1 MPCKYKTTVNITT
14 TLIPHTYVER
24 PSYSLLPLTF
34 YPSFPQLNPQW
45 PLLPQPKN
53 LLLFDPATRPCYI
66 KLEFEIENYLRK
78 NKSHLCIGKVTA
90 NAVPRSNT
98 EGCACSTVVISK
110 FRGWR
115 GEPTF
120 RDEGVR

>member
-14 TLIPHTYVER
+14 TLILHTYVEH
-24 PSYSLLPLTF
+24 PSHSLLPLTF

-53 LLLFDPATRPCYI
+53 LLLFDPVTRPRYI
-66 KLEFEIENYLRK
+66 KLEFEIENHFRK
-78 NKSHLCIGKVTA
+78 NKSHLCIGKVTT

-98 EGCACSTVVISK
+98 EGRARSTVVIGK